1 MERFV
6 LKFLWL
12 EKSIA
17 IALDQKIGD
26 KTTPLNEYL
35 FWPGEDAWQLTKDYL
50 ENNNSDT
57 KKCRQNT
64 VNFTEKERIEI
75 LNQITEVINFWQER
89 DNTKKLNKDEISKLK
104 NNFPQAV
111 FVGYD

>member
-1 MERFV
+1 M
-6 LKFLWL
+6 
-12 EKSIA
+12 SIYF
-17 IALDQKIGD
+17 G
-26 KTTPLNEYL
+26 
-35 FWPGEDAWQLTKDYL
+35 PGEDAWQLTKDYL

-57 KKCRQNT
+57 KKCRQNI

-104 NNFPQAV
+104 SNFPQAV